1 MAFLLGAGFGGTLAF
16 GVDAALDW
24 PPACKAALAA
34 ASQHPGVQHHCGAP
48 LRASLMWDG
57 AVGEDMAFVTIP
69 VSGPSGSAILRA
81 RVLRDKAGWVPA
93 ILHAEIEGEVF
104 NLLTAENSASGISA
118 SANMQMDIC
127 RDSGRQHDV

>member
-1 MAFLLGAGFGGTLAF
+1 MAFILGAGFGGTLAF

-24 PPACKAALAA
+24 PPACKVALAA
-34 ASQHPGVQHHCGAP
+34 ASQHPGVQRHCGMP

-69 VSGPSGSAILRA
+69 VSGPSGSAVLQA
-81 RVLRDKAGWVPA
+81 RVLRGRTGWVPA
-93 ILHAEIEGEVF
+93 ILSAEIEGEVF

-118 SANMQMDIC
+118 SAHMQMDIC
-127 RDSGRQHDV
+127 KESGREHDV